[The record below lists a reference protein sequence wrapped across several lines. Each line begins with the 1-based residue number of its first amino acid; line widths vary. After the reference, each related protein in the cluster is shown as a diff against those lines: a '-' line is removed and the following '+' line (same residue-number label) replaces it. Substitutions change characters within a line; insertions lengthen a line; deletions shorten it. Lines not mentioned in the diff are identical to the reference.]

1 MTISIKPTAS
11 GSTIE
16 QDGSTILT
24 VDGSGNIST
33 PNNLTVSG
41 SFSASSGGGKVLQ
54 VLQAHKT
61 DAFSTASSS
70 FTDITGLSVSITPS
84 STSSKILI
92 IWKCVVAGNVSN
104 HADLRLMRNA
114 TAIDVGGAAGNR
126 TPTTAGNY
134 SASNFMMTASGVYLD
149 SPSSTSSTTYKLQLR
164 TNTGNAIVRINSN
177 YDYNDASTTP
187 VTASSITVMEIA
199 G

>member
-1 MTISIKPTAS
+1 MTIAFKPTAS
-11 GSTIE
+11 STTIE
-16 QDGSTILT
+16 QNGSAIATLDSTGLTMAAGKTI
-24 VDGSGNIST
+24 VGSG
-33 PNNLTVSG
+33 V
-41 SFSASSGGGKVLQ
+41 GKVLQ

-92 IWKCVVAGNVSN
+92 TWKCAVAGNVNN

-134 SASNFMMTASGVYLD
+134 SGSNFMMTAGGVYLD

-177 YDYNDASTTP
+177 YDYNDASSTP
-187 VTASSITVMEIA
+187 VTASSIIVMEVA
-199 G
+199 A